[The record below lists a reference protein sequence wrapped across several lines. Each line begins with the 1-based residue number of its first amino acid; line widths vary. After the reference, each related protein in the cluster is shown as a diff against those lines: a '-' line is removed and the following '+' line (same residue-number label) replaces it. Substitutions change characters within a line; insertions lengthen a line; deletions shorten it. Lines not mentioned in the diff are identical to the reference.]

1 MTTTGKVITGI
12 LVGATVGIVTGILIA
27 PDSGKRTREK
37 LANKAKELK
46 TKMEDTLDEAK
57 AAYNKEVEALMA
69 NGKSGINSLKNSL
82 KV

>member
-1 MTTTGKVITGI
+1 MTTAGKVITGV

-27 PDSGKRTREK
+27 PDSGKKTREK
-37 LANKAKELK
+37 LVNKTKELK
-46 TKMEDTLDEAK
+46 TRMEDTLDEAR
-57 AAYNKEVEALMA
+57 AAYNKEVESLMA